1 MKPVTDEM
9 LMAYADGELDA
20 PARAELERA
29 IAADAALAGRL
40 QAQMAL
46 RARLQAAFAP
56 ELDEPVPERLR
67 QAARP
72 PTPGTVV
79 DLAAQRAA
87 RRTAPPADAWWR
99 WGGLAASVLLGVL
112 IGRLWPAAGPA
123 GEFAEQ
129 DGRLVARGA
138 VAQALSTQR
147 AAAPAAAA
155 AVAVQLSFVDQAGA
169 YCRTFSTASV
179 AGLAC
184 RSGDDWNVQLLA
196 EAEPAS
202 AGTLRQAASALPP
215 AVLGAVDQRMA
226 GRPLDAQAEQAA
238 LQRGWRR

>member
-29 IAADAALAGRL
+29 IAADAALAERL
-40 QAQMAL
+40 QAQVAL
-46 RARLQAAFAP
+46 RARLAAAFAP

-72 PTPGTVV
+72 PAPGTVV

-87 RRTAPPADAWWR
+87 RRTAPPADVWWR

-112 IGRLWPAAGPA
+112 IGRLWPGAGPA
-123 GEFAEQ
+123 EFVVQ

-155 AVAVQLSFVDQAGA
+155 AVSVQLSFVDQAGA

-184 RSGDDWNVQLLA
+184 RSGDDWSVQLLT

-202 AGTLRQAASALPP
+202 AGTMRQAASALPP

-238 LQRGWRR
+238 LQSGWQR